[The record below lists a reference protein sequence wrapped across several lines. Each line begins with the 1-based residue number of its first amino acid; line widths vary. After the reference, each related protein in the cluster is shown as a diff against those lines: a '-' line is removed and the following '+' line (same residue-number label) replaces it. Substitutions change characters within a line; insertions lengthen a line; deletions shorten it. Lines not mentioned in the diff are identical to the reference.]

1 MWGSNSME
9 KFKMMKLA
17 NHAVLKLL
25 ILFFSLVSSISI
37 AQAAYQRSFINLS
50 FESPKIANTGNAC
63 RVYID
68 STKVPG
74 WLTTHPYYQEESV
87 EHVLILQVVVVRLW
101 NCGQDLGV
109 LGGGT
114 GNLVAKEGTQFA
126 ELNAERL
133 SEISQNI
140 CLVNGE
146 QVNWRFSHNG
156 RNTNP
161 DTMNFRAGTQPVVS
175 VATGTTGTGN
185 ITSCSAGTCNPV
197 QSNTVPV
204 GSTTRWADYSGSF
217 IYTGATGQTTIGF
230 QSTSG
235 SGTSG
240 NFLDGIQIEVKPIIE
255 FTSANYSVPENG
267 GNVQPVQVIVVGTV
281 PSAGIPLTFTVT
293 DGTAQLGT
301 DYKINGGVANTFT
314 ITIPA
319 GNYGSGTPYILNVPV
334 EIISDT
340 VPEPDETFTVTINQS
355 NAYHVMSSSGCGAS
369 GNGTATYTIIDDDAT
384 QDVDLKLEKFQRKGT
399 SGSFQSSPLMVKS
412 TDTVQYQL
420 V

>member
-1 MWGSNSME
+1 
-9 KFKMMKLA
+9 
-17 NHAVLKLL
+17 
-25 ILFFSLVSSISI
+25 
-37 AQAAYQRSFINLS
+37 
-50 FESPKIANTGNAC
+50 
-63 RVYID
+63 
-68 STKVPG
+68 
-74 WLTTHPYYQEESV
+74 
-87 EHVLILQVVVVRLW
+87 
-101 NCGQDLGV
+101 

-281 PSAGIPLTFTVT
+281 PPGGIPLTFTVT

-384 QDVDLKLEKFQRKGT
+384 QDVDLKIEKFQRKGT

-420 V
+420 VITNKGERAISSIQV